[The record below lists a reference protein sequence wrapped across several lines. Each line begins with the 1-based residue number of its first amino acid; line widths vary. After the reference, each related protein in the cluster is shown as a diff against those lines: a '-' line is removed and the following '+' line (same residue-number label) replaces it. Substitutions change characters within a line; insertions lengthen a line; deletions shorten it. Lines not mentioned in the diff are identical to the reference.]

1 MNTHRARLSL
11 SVTVAVATVLA
22 AHVAAATEASAP
34 TNALEEVVVM
44 GQRTT
49 LDVARAA
56 QEQAPNLI
64 DLMTAE
70 QIQLLPDVNTGEA
83 VRRLPGISLET
94 DTGEGRYVNIRGL
107 DADLNS
113 TTFGGLRLS
122 PTNTSSP
129 SGAGRAVAF
138 DSIPVGFVGA
148 ITLTKSNLPEQ
159 DAEAIGGTIDITPKT
174 CLLYTSPSPRD

>member
-70 QIQLLPDVNTGEA
+70 QI
-83 VRRLPGISLET
+83 
-94 DTGEGRYVNIRGL
+94 
-107 DADLNS
+107 
-113 TTFGGLRLS
+113 
-122 PTNTSSP
+122 
-129 SGAGRAVAF
+129 
-138 DSIPVGFVGA
+138 
-148 ITLTKSNLPEQ
+148 
-159 DAEAIGGTIDITPKT
+159 
-174 CLLYTSPSPRD
+174 